1 MKTKRVLV
9 IFLALALVI
18 GCALATA
25 SCGGVR
31 DEENLHE
38 GYEKPESG
46 MTMGET
52 EESLYEKYEKLELG
66 MTMDEAEDILGKAE
80 ETEAKYF
87 DDENTIAA
95 GMTLATY
102 GYINAD
108 FWYYRGEEYDKNV
121 KADNEFDLEYEYLP
135 YYQLRVTFNAEGK
148 LVEAYFNTETEY
160 FSLGDYGAGEDKKIK
175 SVEYLDG
182 AHEEGENK
190 ENAKLFFE
198 DGSAYLGEVKFATDY
213 FGEEYIDHPW
223 GELVFDQK

>member
-1 MKTKRVLV
+1 MKTKRILS
-9 IFLALALVI
+9 IFLALTLVI

-25 SCGGVR
+25 SCGGVQ
-31 DEENLHE
+31 
-38 GYEKPESG
+38 G
-46 MTMGET
+46 
-52 EESLYEKYEKLELG
+52 EESLYERYEKLELG

-87 DDENTIAA
+87 DDENSIAA
-95 GMTLATY
+95 GMAWATY
-102 GYINAD
+102 GYINVD

-148 LVEAYFNTETEY
+148 LVEAYFNTEMEY

-190 ENAKLFFE
+190 ENVKIFFE
-198 DGSAYLGEVKFATDY
+198 DGSAFLGEVKFATNY
-213 FGEEYIDHPW
+213 NGEEYIDHPW
-223 GELVFDQK
+223 GELVVGQK